1 MLSTPVQQVS
11 RCVRRSLRCA
21 AGLPRKVAHRHVQ
34 ASEQQAKS
42 HCLYLDGGCY
52 LLTWSAVDMAKIN
65 ESLRMEEEGNQQE
78 MRRLI
83 TQRDNRVRAES
94 FRQQLDDLQAS
105 EAAALQRVRSGRM
118 AMQMAPQPQQLLLEY
133 AQARVAERV
142 VPEPHVADDSDS
154 EELLSATLRRKL
166 AAAKSAVGS

>member
-1 MLSTPVQQVS
+1 
-11 RCVRRSLRCA
+11 
-21 AGLPRKVAHRHVQ
+21 
-34 ASEQQAKS
+34 
-42 HCLYLDGGCY
+42 
-52 LLTWSAVDMAKIN
+52 
-65 ESLRMEEEGNQQE
+65 MEEEGNQQE

-133 AQARVAERV
+133 AQARVAEQCG
-142 VPEPHVADDSDS
+142 AGASCG
-154 EELLSATLRRKL
+154 RRFRRRG
-166 AAAKSAVGS
+166 AAVCYPAEKAGCS

>member
-133 AQARVAERV
+133 AQARVAELSCG
-142 VPEPHVADDSDS
+142 PHSINALNSINALIRQKQRTRGLEDSADR
-154 EELLSATLRRKL
+154 EN
-166 AAAKSAVGS
+166 

>member
-1 MLSTPVQQVS
+1 
-11 RCVRRSLRCA
+11 
-21 AGLPRKVAHRHVQ
+21 
-34 ASEQQAKS
+34 
-42 HCLYLDGGCY
+42 
-52 LLTWSAVDMAKIN
+52 MAKIN

-133 AQARVAERV
+133 AQARVAEVWCRSLMW
-142 VPEPHVADDSDS
+142 PTIPTARSCCLLPCGESWLQLSLQS
-154 EELLSATLRRKL
+154 EAKL
-166 AAAKSAVGS
+166 AAATAALAATEAEIDEREAMLKSKRVRCE